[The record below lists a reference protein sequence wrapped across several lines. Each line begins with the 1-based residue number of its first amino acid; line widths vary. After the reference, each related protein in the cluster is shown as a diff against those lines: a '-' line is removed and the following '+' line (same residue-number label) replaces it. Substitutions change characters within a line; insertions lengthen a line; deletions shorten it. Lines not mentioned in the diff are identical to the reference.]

1 LGLDADVIG
10 LNELESTPG
19 AEPLIS
25 ITSGMPG
32 YNYIN
37 TGPIGTDAIKV
48 GIIYRPAVVTPIGP
62 YQILDSTDDPRF
74 IDTRS
79 RPALAQT
86 FQEIATGARFTVVV
100 NHLKSKGS
108 ACTGDPDAG
117 DGQGNCNGTRTLAA
131 QALVD
136 WLATDP
142 TGSGDPDFLI
152 MGDLNS
158 YAQEDPIDAIK
169 AGSDDMAGTGDDFT
183 NLIFDYHGAYA
194 YSYTFDGQAGYLDH
208 ALANASLADQ
218 ITGAADWHINSDEPS
233 ILDYDT
239 SFKPPA
245 QEALY
250 EVNPYR
256 TSDHDSVV
264 VGLNLTD
271 AIAPDTTIDSGP
283 SNPSNSSSDSF
294 TFSGTDAGGS
304 GVASFECKLDGGS
317 FASCTSPQ
325 NYSSLADGSHTFD
338 VRAIDGAGNVDPTPA
353 SFTWTID
360 TVAPTISVAAG
371 GMCTTL
377 GSNSGGTMNLT
388 VTDLNPITLSGSSSN
403 TTAVPNANIVFGG
416 SGSSRTVT
424 ITAVSGSTVRTATL
438 TITVSDGVNTA
449 STTIT
454 VIVGTSGNNT
464 LNGTSGADLILG
476 LDGNDTLNG
485 LAGND
490 LLCGGAKND
499 TLNGGANNDTLFGE
513 QGNDVLTGSTGA
525 DSFSG
530 GAGNDT
536 NTDFNAGQGDT
547 SDGT

>member
-1 LGLDADVIG
+1 
-10 LNELESTPG
+10 
-19 AEPLIS
+19 
-25 ITSGMPG
+25 
-32 YNYIN
+32 
-37 TGPIGTDAIKV
+37 
-48 GIIYRPAVVTPIGP
+48 
-62 YQILDSTDDPRF
+62 
-74 IDTRS
+74 
-79 RPALAQT
+79 
-86 FQEIATGARFTVVV
+86 
-100 NHLKSKGS
+100 
-108 ACTGDPDAG
+108 
-117 DGQGNCNGTRTLAA
+117 
-131 QALVD
+131 
-136 WLATDP
+136 
-142 TGSGDPDFLI
+142 